1 MKKAR
6 LDVFRRAFF
15 MQEGKNQIRENIYAA
30 SSVFRCKDI
39 DVGVPAS
46 MRNKVALSLTD
57 GPLLPAIIRFSIP
70 LMLSNVLQVLFNM
83 SDIAVVGRFAGSEA
97 LGSVG
102 STTILV
108 SLFTGF
114 LIGMGSGVNVVTARY
129 LGAGQHR
136 DVSKTVHTSAILLLI
151 TGILLLVFG
160 FLFTPALLRLLGTK
174 DVLLP
179 GAIRYLRIYLL
190 GMPALAVFNF
200 GNGVLSASGDTRRP
214 LLFLSIAGALN
225 VALNLLFVIAFQMA
239 EAGVALASALSQ
251 YVSAGLILLSLT
263 HRHESIGL
271 HRAMLKLDSAKC
283 RQVLAISIPSGL
295 QNAIFAIANLFI
307 QAGVNTFDAVVV
319 EGNSAAANADALIYD
334 IMAAVYLACSSF
346 MSQNYGAGHRER
358 VKRSY
363 LLCLG
368 LSFGIAA
375 IMSAILVIFGRTFLS
390 LFTKDPEVVEAGL
403 MRLRVMGCSYAFS
416 ALMDCT
422 IAASRGLGRS
432 MVPTVIVILG
442 SCVFRVIWVF
452 TVFAH
457 FHTILSLYLL
467 YILSWTITGIA
478 ELIYFIHCYRDR
490 MRIIERE

>member
-1 MKKAR
+1 
-6 LDVFRRAFF
+6 
-15 MQEGKNQIRENIYAA
+15 
-30 SSVFRCKDI
+30 
-39 DVGVPAS
+39 
-46 MRNKVALSLTD
+46 MRKSQSYSLTE
-57 GPLLPAIIRFSIP
+57 GSLLPAIVRFSIP

-83 SDIAVVGRFAGSEA
+83 SDIAVVGRFAGSQA
-97 LGSVG
+97 LGAVG

-108 SLFTGF
+108 TLFTGF

-129 LGAGQHR
+129 LGARQHQA
-136 DVSKTVHTSAILLLI
+136 VSKTVHTSAILLLI
-151 TGILLLVFG
+151 TGVLLLAFG
-160 FLFTPALLRLLGTK
+160 FLFTPSMLRLLGTK
-174 DVLLP
+174 DVLLD
-179 GAIRYLRIYLL
+179 GAIRYLRIYLF

-200 GNGVLSASGDTRRP
+200 GNGVLSASGDTKHP

-225 VALNLLFVIAFQMA
+225 VALNLLFVIVFQMA
-239 EAGVALASALSQ
+239 EAGVALASAVSQ
-251 YVSAGLILLSLT
+251 YVSAGLIVLSLA
-263 HRHESIGL
+263 RRPESIGL
-271 HRAMLKLDSAKC
+271 HRSLLRLDGNKS
-283 RQVLAISIPSGL
+283 RQILSISIPSGL

-307 QAGVNTFDAVVV
+307 QAGVNTFDAVMV
-319 EGNSAAANADALIYD
+319 EGNAAAANADALIYD
-334 IMAAVYLACSSF
+334 VMAAVYLACSSF

-358 VKRSY
+358 VKKSY

-375 IMSAILVIFGRTFLS
+375 VMSAVLVIFGRNFLS
-390 LFTKDPEVVEAGL
+390 LFTKDAEVVEAGL
-403 MRLRVMGCSYAFS
+403 TRLKVMGCSYAFS

-467 YILSWTITGIA
+467 YIFSWTITGIA
-478 ELIYFIHCYRDR
+478 ELCYFIHCYREKMQVFQNKR
-490 MRIIERE
+490 

>member
-1 MKKAR
+1 MHKS
-6 LDVFRRAFF
+6 
-15 MQEGKNQIRENIYAA
+15 QSY
-30 SSVFRCKDI
+30 
-39 DVGVPAS
+39 
-46 MRNKVALSLTD
+46 SLTE
-57 GPLLPAIIRFSIP
+57 GPLLSAIVRFSIP

-83 SDIAVVGRFAGSEA
+83 SDIAVVGRFAGARA
-97 LGSVG
+97 LGAVG

-108 SLFTGF
+108 TLFTGF

-129 LGAGQHR
+129 LGARLYR
-136 DVSKTVHTSAILLLI
+136 DVSETIHTSAILLSI
-151 TGILLLVFG
+151 TGTLLLVFG
-160 FLFTPALLRLLGTK
+160 FWFTPSMLRLLGTK
-174 DVLLP
+174 DVLLD

-190 GMPALAVFNF
+190 GMPALAIFNF
-200 GNGVLSASGDTRRP
+200 GNGVLSASGDTKHP

-225 VALNLLFVIAFQMA
+225 VVLNLLFVIVFQMA
-239 EAGVALASALSQ
+239 EAGVALASAISQ
-251 YVSAGLILLSLT
+251 YVSAGLIVLSLA
-263 HRHESIGL
+263 HQPESMGLRL
-271 HRAMLKLDSAKC
+271 HRSLLRLSRRKS
-283 RQVLAISIPSGL
+283 RQILSISIPSGL

-319 EGNSAAANADALIYD
+319 EGNAAAANADGLVYD
-334 IMAAVYLACSSF
+334 VMAAVYLACSSF

-358 VKRSY
+358 VKKSY

-375 IMSAILVIFGRTFLS
+375 VMSAALVIFGKTFLA
-390 LFTKDPEVVEAGL
+390 LFTKDAEVVEAGL
-403 MRLRVMGCSYAFS
+403 TRLRVMGCSYAFS

-432 MVPTVIVILG
+432 LIPTIIVILG

-467 YILSWTITGIA
+467 YIFSWTITGVA
-478 ELIYFIHCYRDR
+478 ELGYFIYCYKDK
-490 MRIIERE
+490 MQIFQEKSGTAQDHFAASADS

>member
-1 MKKAR
+1 
-6 LDVFRRAFF
+6 
-15 MQEGKNQIRENIYAA
+15 
-30 SSVFRCKDI
+30 
-39 DVGVPAS
+39 
-46 MRNKVALSLTD
+46 MRKSQSYSLTE
-57 GPLLPAIIRFSIP
+57 GSLLPAIVRFSIP

-83 SDIAVVGRFAGSEA
+83 SDIAVVGRFAGSQA
-97 LGSVG
+97 LGAVG

-129 LGAGQHR
+129 LGARQHQ
-136 DVSKTVHTSAILLLI
+136 DVIQTVHTSAILLLI
-151 TGILLLVFG
+151 TGVLLLVFG
-160 FLFTPALLRLLGTK
+160 FLFTPPMLRLLGTK
-174 DVLLP
+174 DELLD

-200 GNGVLSASGDTRRP
+200 GNGVLSASGDTKRP

-225 VALNLLFVIAFQMA
+225 VTLNLLFVIVFQMA
-239 EAGVALASALSQ
+239 EAGVALASAVSQ
-251 YVSAGLILLSLT
+251 YVSASLIVLSLA
-263 HRHESIGL
+263 HRTESIGL
-271 HRAMLKLDSAKC
+271 SRAQLHLDRKKS
-283 RQVLAISIPSGL
+283 RQILSISIPSGL

-307 QAGVNTFDAVVV
+307 QAGVNTFDAVMV
-319 EGNSAAANADALIYD
+319 EGNAAAANADALIYD
-334 IMAAVYLACSSF
+334 VMAAVYLACSSF
-346 MSQNYGAGHRER
+346 MSQNYGAGNRER
-358 VKRSY
+358 MKKSY

-375 IMSAILVIFGRTFLS
+375 VMSAVLVIFGRAFLS
-390 LFTKDPEVVEAGL
+390 LFTRDAEVVEAGL
-403 MRLRVMGCSYAFS
+403 TRLRVMGCSYAFS

-432 MVPTVIVILG
+432 AVPTVIVILG

-467 YILSWTITGIA
+467 YIFSWTITGIA
-478 ELIYFIHCYRDR
+478 ELCYFIYCYRDK
-490 MRIIERE
+490 MRRLQS

>member
-1 MKKAR
+1 
-6 LDVFRRAFF
+6 
-15 MQEGKNQIRENIYAA
+15 
-30 SSVFRCKDI
+30 
-39 DVGVPAS
+39 
-46 MRNKVALSLTD
+46 MRKSQSYSLTE
-57 GPLLPAIIRFSIP
+57 GSLLPAIVRFSIP

-83 SDIAVVGRFAGSEA
+83 SDIAVVGRFAGSQA
-97 LGSVG
+97 LGAVG

-129 LGAGQHR
+129 LGARQHQ
-136 DVSKTVHTSAILLLI
+136 DVIQTVHTSAILLLI
-151 TGILLLVFG
+151 TGVLLLVFG
-160 FLFTPALLRLLGTK
+160 FLFTPPMLRLLGTK
-174 DVLLP
+174 DELLD

-200 GNGVLSASGDTRRP
+200 GNGVLSASGDTKRP

-225 VALNLLFVIAFQMA
+225 VALNLLFVIVFQMA
-239 EAGVALASALSQ
+239 EAGVALASAVSQ
-251 YVSAGLILLSLT
+251 YVSASLIVLSLA
-263 HRHESIGL
+263 HRTESIGL
-271 HRAMLKLDSAKC
+271 SRAQLHLDRKKS
-283 RQVLAISIPSGL
+283 RQILSISIPSGL

-307 QAGVNTFDAVVV
+307 QAGVNTFDAVMV
-319 EGNSAAANADALIYD
+319 EGNAAAANADALIYD
-334 IMAAVYLACSSF
+334 VMAAVYLACSSF
-346 MSQNYGAGHRER
+346 MSQNYGAGHRKR
-358 VKRSY
+358 VKKSY

-375 IMSAILVIFGRTFLS
+375 VMSAVLVIFGRAFLS
-390 LFTKDPEVVEAGL
+390 LFTRDAEVVEAGL
-403 MRLRVMGCSYAFS
+403 TRLRVMGCSYAFS

-432 MVPTVIVILG
+432 AVPTVIVILG

-467 YILSWTITGIA
+467 YIFSWTITGIA
-478 ELIYFIHCYRDR
+478 ELCYFIYCYRDK
-490 MRIIERE
+490 MRRLQS

>member
-1 MKKAR
+1 
-6 LDVFRRAFF
+6 
-15 MQEGKNQIRENIYAA
+15 
-30 SSVFRCKDI
+30 
-39 DVGVPAS
+39 
-46 MRNKVALSLTD
+46 MRKSQSYSLTE
-57 GPLLPAIIRFSIP
+57 GSLLPAIVRFSIP

-83 SDIAVVGRFAGSEA
+83 SDIAVVGRFAGSQA
-97 LGSVG
+97 LGAVG

-129 LGAGQHR
+129 LGARQHQ
-136 DVSKTVHTSAILLLI
+136 DVIQTVHTSAILLLI
-151 TGILLLVFG
+151 TGVLLLVFG
-160 FLFTPALLRLLGTK
+160 FLFTPPMLRLLGTK
-174 DVLLP
+174 DELLD

-200 GNGVLSASGDTRRP
+200 GNGVLSASGDTKRP

-225 VALNLLFVIAFQMA
+225 VALNLLFVIVFQMA
-239 EAGVALASALSQ
+239 EAGVALASAVSQ
-251 YVSAGLILLSLT
+251 YVSAGLIVLSLA
-263 HRHESIGL
+263 HRTESIGL
-271 HRAMLKLDSAKC
+271 SRAQLHLDRKKS
-283 RQVLAISIPSGL
+283 RQILSISIPSGL

-307 QAGVNTFDAVVV
+307 QAGVNTFDAVMV
-319 EGNSAAANADALIYD
+319 EGNAAAANADALIYD
-334 IMAAVYLACSSF
+334 VMAAVYLACSSF
-346 MSQNYGAGHRER
+346 MSQNYGAGNRER
-358 VKRSY
+358 VKKSY

-375 IMSAILVIFGRTFLS
+375 VMSAVLVIFGRAFLS
-390 LFTKDPEVVEAGL
+390 LFTRDAEVVEAGL
-403 MRLRVMGCSYAFS
+403 TRLRVMGCSYAFS

-432 MVPTVIVILG
+432 AVPTVIVILG

-467 YILSWTITGIA
+467 YIFSWTITGIA
-478 ELIYFIHCYRDR
+478 ELCYFIYCYRDK
-490 MRIIERE
+490 MRRLQS